1 MKIAQIAPLMESV
14 PPRLYGGT
22 ERIVSYLTEELV
34 RLGHEVTLFASADSI
49 TAANLV
55 GCATMALRLDSNVR
69 DPIPYYM
76 LMLDRVRALAEEFDI
91 LHFHIDQFHFPLF
104 RPMANR
110 TVTTLHGRQ
119 DLPDLKPLYIG
130 FSDMPL
136 VSISNN
142 QGRLI
147 ANANVVAAIHH
158 GIPSDLHKPI
168 YNPRGGYVA
177 FLGRISPE
185 KGPERAIRIAR
196 AFGIPLKISAKVDKV
211 DEAYFRERIEPLL
224 NEPGV
229 EFIGEIN
236 ERNKTAFLG
245 EARALLFPIDWP
257 EPFGLVMIAAMACG
271 TPVLAFRYGSVSEVV
286 DNGVTG
292 AIVDTVDE
300 AVSALPQVLA
310 LDRRAVRRRFEQRF
324 SSARMATDYVS
335 LYRSLRKK
343 ASISERET
351 ALPVPRPAS
360 EKELNGRGPY
370 GPALRLG
377 NGLAHGELA
386 ATPVMSFDRK
396 G

>member
-14 PPRLYGGT
+14 PPRFYGGT

-49 TAANLV
+49 TSANLV
-55 GCATMALRLDSNVR
+55 GCASMALRLDSNVR

-76 LMLDRVRALAEEFDI
+76 LMLDRVRELAEEFDI

-136 VSISNN
+136 VSISND

-158 GIPSDLHKPI
+158 GIPSDSHKPI

-185 KGPERAIRIAR
+185 KGPERAIQIAR
-196 AFGIPLKISAKVDKV
+196 ALGVPLKIAAKVDKV
-211 DEAYFRERIEPLL
+211 DEAYFRERIAPLL
-224 NEPGV
+224 SEPGV

-236 ERNKTAFLG
+236 ERGKKEFLG
-245 EARALLFPIDWP
+245 EAQALLFPIDWP
-257 EPFGLVMIAAMACG
+257 EPFGLVMIEAMACG
-271 TPVLAFRYGSVSEVV
+271 TPVLAFRHGSVPEVV
-286 DNGVTG
+286 DEGITG

-300 AVSALPQVLA
+300 AVRVLPQVLA

-324 SSARMATDYVS
+324 SSARMAADYVG
-335 LYRSLRKK
+335 LYRSLLKQ
-343 ASISERET
+343 ASISERKP
-351 ALPVPRPAS
+351 ARPMQRPVLA
-360 EKELNGRGPY
+360 KELNGHGPHDD
-370 GPALRLG
+370 PRRRASETSSLL
-377 NGLAHGELA
+377 
-386 ATPVMSFDRK
+386 
-396 G
+396 